1 MIIKKSSNKY
11 GIIER
16 HKSKSSW
23 LLILFIMNF
32 MMSIFYIYYVKDL
45 VYQNVYNNI
54 TEISEQTATQLNLAI
69 NDQKY
74 FVKIMVDSINR
85 NHFKTIDDIFE
96 RYKGDLENFNI
107 TRLVILNE
115 DGNGITSDGVEVKN
129 YSNINEFFSQDEDTV
144 YLSENRPSTVFNNQV
159 NIYSRRFNFYGEEK
173 VLLATVNTENYQEI
187 LLRSLFGKGGTY
199 LINGSGTVLIDSFG
213 VIKQNNVNLFNHM
226 RNKYKDK
233 IATNIQA
240 INNMEKN
247 IKQNRVGTFDITRDN
262 STYFIHYEKL
272 KINDWY
278 IITVL
283 SDDTIAKELIRV
295 VIVSS
300 TLCLIVNLLIILASI
315 YINVSNQN
323 KNYRTFKVA
332 FIDQVTSLGNE
343 KYFKEKASKYMQNE
357 GENKYI
363 ISLDIN
369 KFKALNSIHGYDF
382 CNKILNQ
389 IGEKL
394 VKNLPKESVICR
406 SSADIFNAIFSYS
419 KNIEKLLDKIVE
431 EVSNLEIDNLPIH
444 LNLSIGVYKLNKNDK
459 DINKALDKAY
469 MARSKIKGI
478 YDTSYYIFDELLG
491 NKLTE
496 EQEIESCMENALLN
510 NEFEVIYQPKILTK
524 NEKII
529 GAEALVRWH
538 KNGEVIPPSKFI
550 PLFEKNKFIMK
561 LDLYIF
567 EKVCKDIASWKEKYD
582 FTQAISINVSK
593 AHFENENFINE
604 YVKITDKYQI
614 DRNQIDLEITESATV
629 DEDINILKILNKIK
643 EKGFIISLDDFGT
656 GYSSLSML
664 QNMPIDIIK
673 IDKVFID
680 KANLSSDRNIINSIE
695 TLAKRIGVET
705 IVEGVETKEQVN
717 FVKRIGCDIIQGY
730 YYSKPIARE
739 KFESYFNK
747 NR

>member
-1 MIIKKSSNKY
+1 MGNKKSSNKY
-11 GIIER
+11 RIIEK
-16 HKSKSSW
+16 HKAKSSW
-23 LLILFIMNF
+23 FLILFVITF
-32 MMSIFYIYYVKDL
+32 MMSLFYIYYVKDL

-85 NHFKTIDDIFE
+85 NHFKTIDEIFE
-96 RYKGDLENFNI
+96 RYKGDLDNFHF
-107 TRLVILNE
+107 TRLVILDKN
-115 DGNGITSDGVEVKN
+115 GNGVTSDGVEVKN
-129 YSNINEFFSQDEDTV
+129 YSHINEFFNQDKDIV
-144 YLSENRPSTVFNNQV
+144 YLSENRPSTVSNNQV
-159 NIYSRRFNFYGEEK
+159 NIYSRTFNFYGEEK
-173 VLLATVNTENYQEI
+173 VLLATVNTENYQDI
-187 LLRSLFGKGGTY
+187 LLRRLFGKGGTY

-213 VIKQNNVNLFNHM
+213 VIKQNGVNLFDHM
-226 RNKYKDK
+226 RNKYKNR
-233 IATNIQA
+233 IETNIQA
-240 INNMEKN
+240 INNMETN
-247 IKQNRVGTFDITRDN
+247 IKENKVGTFDITRDN

-272 KINDWY
+272 NINDWY

-283 SDDTIAKELIRV
+283 SDDIIAKELIRV
-295 VIVSS
+295 VVVSS
-300 TLCLIVNLLIILASI
+300 TLCLIVNLLIILTSI

-323 KNYRTFKVA
+323 KSRRIFKVA
-332 FIDQVTSLGNE
+332 FIDSVTSLGNE
-343 KYFKEKASKYMQNE
+343 KYFKEKAGKYLQNE
-357 GENKYI
+357 TQNKYI

-369 KFKALNSIHGYDF
+369 KFKALNSIYGYEF
-382 CNKILNQ
+382 CNKILDN

-394 VKNLPKESVICR
+394 VKTLPKGSIICR
-406 SSADIFNAIFSYS
+406 SSADIFNAIFSYN
-419 KNIEKLLDKIVE
+419 KNIKTLLDNLVQE
-431 EVSNLEIDNLPIH
+431 TSNLEIDNSPIH
-444 LNLSIGVYKLNKNDK
+444 LNLSIGVYKLNENDK
-459 DINKALDKAY
+459 DINKALDKTY

-478 YDTSYYIFDELLG
+478 YDTSYYIFDEILE

-496 EQEIESCMENALLN
+496 EQEIESCMEKSLLN

-524 NEKII
+524 NEKIM

-538 KNGEVIPPSKFI
+538 KNGEIITPSKFI
-550 PLFEKNKFIMK
+550 PLFEKNKFIIK

-567 EKVCKDIASWKEKYD
+567 EKVCKDIASWKEKYN
-582 FTQAISINVSK
+582 FIPTISINVSK
-593 AHFENENFINE
+593 AHFENESFINE
-604 YVKITDKYQI
+604 YVKITDKYKI

-629 DEDINILKILNKIK
+629 DENIDILKILNKIK

-673 IDKVFID
+673 IDKIFID

-695 TLAKRIGVET
+695 TLAKRLGVET

-730 YYSKPIARE
+730 YYSKPISKE
-739 KFESYFNK
+739 EFENYFNK
-747 NR
+747 NI

>member
-1 MIIKKSSNKY
+1 MGNKKSSNKY
-11 GIIER
+11 GIIEK
-16 HKSKSSW
+16 HKAKSSW
-23 LLILFIMNF
+23 FLILFVITF
-32 MMSIFYIYYVKDL
+32 MMSLFYIYYVKDL

-85 NHFKTIDDIFE
+85 NHFKTIDEIFE
-96 RYKGDLENFNI
+96 RYKGDLDNFHF
-107 TRLVILNE
+107 TRLVILDKN
-115 DGNGITSDGVEVKN
+115 GNGVTSDGVEVKN
-129 YSNINEFFSQDEDTV
+129 YSHINEFFNQDKDIV
-144 YLSENRPSTVFNNQV
+144 YLSENRPSTVSNNQV
-159 NIYSRRFNFYGEEK
+159 NIYSRTFNFYGEEK
-173 VLLATVNTENYQEI
+173 VLLATVNTENYQDI
-187 LLRSLFGKGGTY
+187 LLRRLFGKGGTY

-213 VIKQNNVNLFNHM
+213 VIKQNGVNLFDHM
-226 RNKYKDK
+226 RNKYKNR
-233 IATNIQA
+233 IETNIQA
-240 INNMEKN
+240 INNMETN
-247 IKQNRVGTFDITRDN
+247 IKENKVGTFDITRDN

-272 KINDWY
+272 NINDWY

-283 SDDTIAKELIRV
+283 SDDIIAKELIRV
-295 VIVSS
+295 VVVSS
-300 TLCLIVNLLIILASI
+300 TLCLIVNLLIILTSI

-323 KNYRTFKVA
+323 KSRRIFKVA
-332 FIDQVTSLGNE
+332 FIDSVTSLGNE
-343 KYFKEKASKYMQNE
+343 KYFKEKAGKYLQNE
-357 GENKYI
+357 TQNKYI

-369 KFKALNSIHGYDF
+369 KFKALNSIYGYEF
-382 CNKILNQ
+382 CNKILDN

-394 VKNLPKESVICR
+394 VKTLPKGSIICR
-406 SSADIFNAIFSYS
+406 SSADIFNAIFSYN
-419 KNIEKLLDKIVE
+419 KNIKTLLDNLVQE
-431 EVSNLEIDNLPIH
+431 TSNLEIDNSPIH
-444 LNLSIGVYKLNKNDK
+444 LNLSIGVYKLNENDK
-459 DINKALDKAY
+459 DINKALDKTY

-478 YDTSYYIFDELLG
+478 YDTSYYIFDEILE

-496 EQEIESCMENALLN
+496 EQEIESCMEKSLLN

-524 NEKII
+524 NEKIM

-538 KNGEVIPPSKFI
+538 KNGEIITPSKFI
-550 PLFEKNKFIMK
+550 PLFEKNKFIIK

-567 EKVCKDIASWKEKYD
+567 EKVCKDIASWKEKYN
-582 FTQAISINVSK
+582 FIPTISINVSK
-593 AHFENENFINE
+593 AHFENESFLNE
-604 YVKITDKYQI
+604 YVKITDKYKI

-629 DEDINILKILNKIK
+629 DENIDILKILNKIK

-673 IDKVFID
+673 IDKIFID

-695 TLAKRIGVET
+695 TLAKRLGVET

-730 YYSKPIARE
+730 YYSKPISKE
-739 KFESYFNK
+739 KFENYFNK
-747 NR
+747 NI

>member
-1 MIIKKSSNKY
+1 MSSKKNSNKY
-11 GIIER
+11 GIIEK

-23 LLILFIMNF
+23 FLILFIITF

-74 FVKIMVDSINR
+74 FVKIIVDSINR

-96 RYKGDLENFNI
+96 RYKGDLENFHF
-107 TRLVILNE
+107 TRLVILDEN
-115 DGNGITSDGVEVKN
+115 GNGTTSDGVEVKN
-129 YSNINEFFSQDEDTV
+129 YSNINEFFNQDKDTV
-144 YLSENRPSTVFNNQV
+144 YLSENRPSTVSNNQV

-173 VLLATVNTENYQEI
+173 VLLATVNTENYQDI
-187 LLRSLFGKGGTY
+187 LLRRLFGKGGTY

-233 IATNIQA
+233 IETNIQA
-240 INNMEKN
+240 INNMETN
-247 IKQNRVGTFDITRDN
+247 IKQKKVGTFDITRDN

-323 KNYRTFKVA
+323 KNHRTFKVA

-357 GENKYI
+357 VQNKYI

-382 CNKILNQ
+382 CNKILDK

-394 VKNLPKESVICR
+394 VKNLPKESIICR
-406 SSADIFNAIFSYS
+406 SSADIFNTIFSYQ
-419 KNIEKLLDKIVE
+419 KDIEKLLDKIVE
-431 EVSNLEIDNLPIH
+431 ETSNLEIDNLSIH

-459 DINKALDKAY
+459 DINQALDKAY

-478 YDTSYYIFDELLG
+478 YDTSYYVFDELLG

-496 EQEIESCMENALLN
+496 EQELEACMEDALLN

-524 NEKII
+524 NEKVM
-529 GAEALVRWH
+529 GAEALVRWYR
-538 KNGEVIPPSKFI
+538 KGEIVSPTKFI
-550 PLFEKNKFIMK
+550 TLFERNKFIMK

-567 EKVCKDIASWKEKYD
+567 EKVCKDIVSWKEKYD
-582 FTQAISINVSK
+582 FIPTISINVSK

-604 YVKITDKYQI
+604 YVKITDKYKI
-614 DRNQIDLEITESATV
+614 NRNQIDLEITESATV

-705 IVEGVETKEQVN
+705 IVEGVETREQVN

-730 YYSKPIARE
+730 YYSKPISRE
-739 KFESYFNK
+739 EFEVFFNK
-747 NR
+747 NK